1 MGFDFYIDNLYFHL
15 ITFFYVPIELRNK
28 QSIIIIF
35 IIFIGLVYLI
45 YGINMKNEIDA
56 ESWTVIEE
64 QYSTSQSE
72 FEKRQLMILIMF
84 QQVGLVL
91 GIFLIPLSILIYHL
105 RSSYMRLL
113 RRMKRGFK
121 ISPLTDESP
130 FIQKLLRSF
139 PILTVIDTRL
149 CQLLMDCLSSKQI
162 ALELNITPSSV
173 NTARY
178 RLRKKMNLRTDEDLI
193 TFLYQI

>member
-121 ISPLTDESP
+121 ISPLTDERP

-139 PILTVIDTRL
+139 PILTVNDTRL
-149 CQLLMDCLSSKQI
+149 CQLLMDGLSSKQI